1 MQGGYHPDR
10 PHRPE
15 HYPDSLRE
23 SRRVAR
29 AMSRPD
35 LEFFRLTDE
44 SPRPAFTRYMDS
56 KDLDYDPQEL
66 ETIILDSVPIIMAHK
81 EFYNRPRP
89 AQINPDIV
97 PEPSETADT
106 PAYPSGHA
114 FQSYLL
120 ARHLSRRYPA
130 HSFAFYRIADRIA
143 RARVSVGLH
152 YPSDNRAAHRLAHG
166 I

>member
-1 MQGGYHPDR
+1 MQGGYYPDR
-10 PHRPE
+10 SHRPE

-23 SRRVAR
+23 SRRVVS

-44 SPRPAFTRYMDS
+44 SPRAGFTQY
-56 KDLDYDPQEL
+56 LDRKNLAYDPEDL
-66 ETIILDSVPIIMAHK
+66 ENVIQDSVPMIIAHK

-89 AQINPDIV
+89 AQVNPAIM
-97 PEPSETADT
+97 PEPSETANT
-106 PAYPSGHA
+106 PAYPAGHA

-120 ARHLSRRYPA
+120 ARHLSRRYPT

-152 YPSDNRAAHRLAHG
+152 YPSDNRAAHRLAHSL
-166 I
+166 